1 MKDAMARYK
10 LAINAGE
17 KIIAVLALQTD
28 GGRPVEEIQL
38 FDEFF
43 DHYKFLKRKN
53 STQANLSRR
62 YVQWAG
68 LPRLGE

>member
-1 MKDAMARYK
+1 
-10 LAINAGE
+10 
-17 KIIAVLALQTD
+17 
-28 GGRPVEEIQL
+28 L

-53 STQANLSRR
+53 GTQANLSRR

-68 LPRLGE
+68 LPRLDE